1 MDEVDRLASLQD
13 PVRRSLY
20 EYVRGRDEPVGRD
33 EAGKAVGIGRSLAA
47 YHLDKLEEQG
57 LLVTTYRRPGGRD
70 GPGAGRPAKLYAP
83 ADEEVAVS
91 VPPRDYEFLA
101 RMLVGAAEG
110 DLSGRTGGALRDIA
124 GDAGRQ
130 AGSERETDVES
141 TLRARGYEPAR
152 DDDGTLRLRNCPFHA
167 LAGEHRDLVCGMNLA
182 FMEGLLDGMDSDDLE
197 ARLEPEPGRCCVT
210 LRPR

>member
-1 MDEVDRLASLQD
+1 MDDVDRVASLRD
-13 PVRRSLY
+13 PVRRRLY

-57 LLVTTYRRPGGRD
+57 LLVTTYRRPEGRD

-83 ADEEVAVS
+83 AEEEVAVS

-110 DLSGRTGGALRDIA
+110 DSSERTGQALREVA
-124 GDAGRQ
+124 GNAGRQ
-130 AGSERETDVES
+130 AGEGRGDVES
-141 TLRARGYEPAR
+141 ELRARGYEPAR
-152 DDDGTLRLRNCPFHA
+152 EEDGSLCLRNCPFHA
-167 LAGEHRDLVCGMNLA
+167 LAADHRDVVCGMNQA
-182 FMEGLLDGMDSDDLE
+182 FIEGLLDGMGSDDFE
-197 ARLEPEPGRCCVT
+197 ASLEPQPGRCCVA